1 MIHIRAF
8 ESSIITHFHT
18 ESQTSSYL
26 GITPQDQFET
36 IKDNSVHFTLTPRW
50 SKDSQEGKNKEE
62 KIFVGKNELIKI

>member
-36 IKDNSVHFTLTPRW
+36 IKDNSVHFTLTPR
-50 SKDSQEGKNKEE
+50 
-62 KIFVGKNELIKI
+62 